1 MSAHPS
7 SKPGYC
13 SCHQPGTALY
23 LALRKISCIFSSL
36 RLPHLRYCPCLTSPT
51 ESKLCGQDKPY
62 GIADW
67 VQQRR
72 EYLVKALQLSI
83 RYRITAPIG
92 VS

>member
-1 MSAHPS
+1 MDYL
-7 SKPGYC
+7 KRLKGGRGIRYR
-13 SCHQPGTALY
+13 LEVI
-23 LALRKISCIFSSL
+23 LALFIL
-36 RLPHLRYCPCLTSPT
+36 A
-51 ESKLCGQDKPY
+51 KLCGQDKPY

-67 VQQRR
+67 LQQRR